1 MSIYKDRMIGYYPQ
15 VIRKIEE
22 FNAIVDAEYPEFDD
36 LSVAKERITQD
47 AYLLTMSEERIAE
60 WEKILGIVPLANS
73 TIEDRRDVILARIR
87 GQGKLNTEL
96 INTIVKTF
104 TGGTAISYIA
114 DSTLFVEITPPPE
127 NKSYKFANV
136 EHEISLKIPAHL
148 NFQISR
154 NYATW
159 ADISDAHVD
168 WQNVYDEHD
177 LWEDVLFCPHIEAM
191 YATWHKINNNY
202 SSWKQVQ
209 DDLDTWDDV
218 LRFVRKE

>member
-1 MSIYKDRMIGYYPQ
+1 MSIYKLRMNNCYPQ
-15 VIRKIEE
+15 VIRKIKE
-22 FNAIVDAEYPEFDD
+22 FNAIIGAEYPEFDN
-36 LSVAKERITQD
+36 LSIAKDRITED
-47 AYLLTMSEERIAE
+47 AYLLTMGEERIAE
-60 WEKILGIVPLANS
+60 WEQILSIKPLEGS

-104 TGGTAISYIA
+104 TGGTAISYIT

-127 NKSYKFANV
+127 NKQYKFANV
-136 EHEISLKIPAHL
+136 ENEIKMKLPAHL

-159 ADISDAHVD
+159 ADISDAHID
-168 WQNVYDEHD
+168 WQNVSDEHD
-177 LWEDVLFCPHIEAM
+177 LWEDVLFCIHAKNM

-202 SSWKQVQ
+202 SSWNRVQ
-209 DDLDTWDDV
+209 NDLDTWNDV
-218 LRFVRKE
+218 LTFVRKE